1 MTETLGALLNRKNSL
16 ELLQDDSGKASIL
29 GADIITLSGDT

>member
-16 ELLQDDSGKASIL
+16 GLLQDDSGKASIL
-29 GADIITLSGDT
+29 GAAIITLSGDT